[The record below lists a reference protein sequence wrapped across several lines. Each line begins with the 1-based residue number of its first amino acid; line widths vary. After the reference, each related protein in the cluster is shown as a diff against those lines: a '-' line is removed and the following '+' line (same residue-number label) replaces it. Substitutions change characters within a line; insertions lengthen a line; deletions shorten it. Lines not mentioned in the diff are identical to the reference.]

1 MSAHE
6 KRRWCQCL
14 MPGCVSGRWANSGLC
29 SGHWRRL
36 TMDERRHFT
45 SMLCTMGAAALAG
58 DQQALDDAI
67 VDAEAW
73 LGRIAPEMPSRPM
86 TPVASER

>member
-1 MSAHE
+1 
-6 KRRWCQCL
+6 
-14 MPGCVSGRWANSGLC
+14 
-29 SGHWRRL
+29 
-36 TMDERRHFT
+36 MDERRHFT